1 MILQLT
7 SGIGGPLEC
16 AYAVGGVFQALQVE
30 FSDIEVIDAHPARR
44 EDCFTSIT
52 FSSKQDL
59 SALCGTILWVCRS
72 PFRSN
77 HRRKNWFIG
86 CSALPEVEKPETV
99 VDFKDIR
106 FERFHSG
113 GPGGQNVNKVETGVR
128 LIHEPSG
135 ITVTCTGERT
145 QGANRREAMHRLATL
160 LQARM
165 DEATARQRNAA
176 WRAHGDLER
185 GNPVR
190 VYRGMDFVLDNG

>member
-16 AYAVGGVFQALQVE
+16 AYAVGGVFQALQAE
-30 FSDIEVIDAHPARR
+30 FPDIEVVDAHPARH

-59 SALCGTILWVCRS
+59 SAFCGTILWVCKS
-72 PFRSN
+72 PFRPN

-86 CSALPEVEKPETV
+86 CSALPEVEKPETI
-99 VDFKDIR
+99 VDSKDVR

-135 ITVTCTGERT
+135 ITVTCTSERT
-145 QGANRREAMHRLATL
+145 QGANRREAMHRLASL

-165 DEATARQRNAA
+165 DEASARQRNVA
-176 WRAHGDLER
+176 WRAHADLER

-190 VYRGMDFVLDNG
+190 VYRGMDFALDSR